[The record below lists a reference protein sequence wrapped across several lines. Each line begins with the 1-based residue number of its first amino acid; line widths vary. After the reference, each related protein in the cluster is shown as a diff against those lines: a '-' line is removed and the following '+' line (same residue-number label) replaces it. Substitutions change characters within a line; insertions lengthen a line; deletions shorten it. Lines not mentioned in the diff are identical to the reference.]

1 MTAAV
6 RPVLALLLLAVL
18 FGAAVASARPAGAQT
33 PEPDPPAVETPVD
46 ASPGGAGSP
55 APTGGGPS
63 VLDVL
68 RPILDEL
75 TENIFI
81 RALIRFAQ
89 SVVARLKD
97 VVADVFRTGS
107 GNFVTQTPPAVS
119 YGHPTVQALAGSM
132 RAVANAALALTVLV
146 AGLNLVVREQIGAP
160 YHAAMALFPRTAMGA
175 LLVNTSGWWTRLAV
189 DANNA
194 LCAAIGGAELPGFD
208 RVDPARDVFLDL
220 IVFVVYLVTCL
231 LLLLQQLMRLALVD
245 VLLVLAPLGLACW
258 ILPQTQSWA
267 RLWSSAFLATVFT
280 QFVQVVTLKL
290 GASLLTSGPQAPDAA
305 VVSLLLGLAVVWL
318 TMRIP
323 RLIVLDLE
331 SGFGLAGLNSRVP
344 GAVRAARTAFQAS
357 AKPAYEQL
365 RFHGKGWG

>member
-1 MTAAV
+1 
-6 RPVLALLLLAVL
+6 
-18 FGAAVASARPAGAQT
+18 
-33 PEPDPPAVETPVD
+33 
-46 ASPGGAGSP
+46 
-55 APTGGGPS
+55 
-63 VLDVL
+63 
-68 RPILDEL
+68 
-75 TENIFI
+75 
-81 RALIRFAQ
+81 
-89 SVVARLKD
+89 
-97 VVADVFRTGS
+97 
-107 GNFVTQTPPAVS
+107 
-119 YGHPTVQALAGSM
+119 
-132 RAVANAALALTVLV
+132 
-146 AGLNLVVREQIGAP
+146 
-160 YHAAMALFPRTAMGA
+160 MALFPRTAMGA
-175 LLVNTSGWWTRLAV
+175 LLVNTSGWWTRLAI